1 MFSRRLSIIQN
12 GSGRPNAIFLR
23 VSEERGN
30 RAQYKCRGAWVPV
43 IVHACR
49 KQSRKSGMCFC
60 VVLQRPEHCELVC
73 ASLCKFVQLVCLFR
87 RIPGILS
94 FPSLQTWS
102 YLSPDNCPIYPNLVH
117 LTTATNKSSN
127 TQPTKGTMTELASK
141 CILEEKLP
149 EAQPRPQIWQNWLP
163 RLKIATIDTKISG
176 PINNWA
182 TKSVFQA
189 ENLIGIIVI
198 NGFSI
203 TI

>member
-30 RAQYKCRGAWVPV
+30 RAQYKCRGAWVAV
-43 IVHACR
+43 IVHSCTWKNR
-49 KQSRKSGMCFC
+49 NSGMCTLAKYN
-60 VVLQRPEHCELVC
+60 VVSWFVQVC
-73 ASLCKFVQLVCLFR
+73 ATGVQLVCLFR

-102 YLSPDNCPIYPNLVH
+102 YLSPDNCPIYPTLVH

>member
-1 MFSRRLSIIQN
+1 MQRSLSRSY
-12 GSGRPNAIFLR
+12 SCTWK
-23 VSEERGN
+23 N
-30 RAQYKCRGAWVPV
+30 RN
-43 IVHACR
+43 
-49 KQSRKSGMCFC
+49 SGMCTLAKYN
-60 VVLQRPEHCELVC
+60 VVSWFVQVC
-73 ASLCKFVQLVCLFR
+73 ATGVRLVCLFR

-117 LTTATNKSSN
+117 LTTTTNKSSN

>member
-12 GSGRPNAIFLR
+12 VSGRPNAIFLR

-30 RAQYKCRGAWVPV
+30 RAQYKCRGAWVAV
-43 IVHACR
+43 IVHSCQWKNR
-49 KQSRKSGMCFC
+49 NSGMCTLAKYNAVSWF
-60 VVLQRPEHCELVC
+60 VQVC
-73 ASLCKFVQLVCLFR
+73 ASGVQLVCLFR